1 MDLKPSNFE
10 GRLELPAA
18 SAAQEVER
26 AMVAVGHAAN
36 HSTTHGVFV
45 PGQLPTRQLVQ
56 RTIANISV

>member
-10 GRLELPAA
+10 EPPKLPAA
-18 SAAQEVER
+18 LAAQEVES

-36 HSTTHGVFV
+36 HSTNHGVFM